1 MATKRKTAKAAL
13 QGVGKPGKAAQFAK
27 APGWSAIRDRD
38 KGREAVMPEH
48 KGEDG
53 LSSGYAQVRL
63 IAAQR
68 EAYRNTVFSPATAQQ
83 LKVNVVGVPGG
94 RLTFTTDDE
103 TFMEQASYL
112 VITEELLSK
121 RYVDYEKVI
130 RVLDKRTLK
139 LFINSLC
146 KKIVILQGKIMEI
159 DLKNGIV
166 IKFLYE

>member
-1 MATKRKTAKAAL
+1 MKVAQTKAGAFRL
-13 QGVGKPGKAAQFAK
+13 
-27 APGWSAIRDRD
+27 R
-38 KGREAVMPEH
+38 
-48 KGEDG
+48 
-53 LSSGYAQVRL
+53 SGQ
-63 IAAQR
+63 
-68 EAYRNTVFSPATAQQ
+68 
-83 LKVNVVGVPGG
+83 
-94 RLTFTTDDE
+94 
-103 TFMEQASYL
+103 QASYL
-112 VITEELLSK
+112 VIAEELLSK